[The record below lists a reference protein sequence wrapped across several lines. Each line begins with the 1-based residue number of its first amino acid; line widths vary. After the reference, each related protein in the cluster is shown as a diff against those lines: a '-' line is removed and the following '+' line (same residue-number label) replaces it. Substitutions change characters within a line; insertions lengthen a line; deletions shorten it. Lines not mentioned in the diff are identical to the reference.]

1 LSTGKDK
8 AELRRR
14 AETRLAE
21 LRGRDER
28 GGEPD
33 ATRLVH
39 ELRVHQ
45 IELEMQNE
53 ELLASR
59 SETEALLGRYTE
71 LFDFAPIG
79 FFHVAQDGK
88 IARSNFAG
96 ARLLGAQQRGALVG
110 LALADFVVQRER
122 RAFERLL
129 APMLVRRDSDA
140 PSDAGEFTMRAGG
153 EEVVARV
160 TVAGLSGGT
169 LPSALLAAEDVTARR
184 RAEEALAEEVHRKDE
199 FLAALSHELRNPLAP
214 IRNALYILQRFVPGG
229 DRAVAALAIVDRQ
242 VSYLTR
248 IVDDL
253 LDATRVARGKI
264 RLNRERLELGELV
277 RQTVE
282 DHRPAFDARALVL
295 RCDVDPTELWVD
307 VDASR
312 VAQVIGNLLG
322 NALKFTNPGDHVQ
335 VTLRQENGAA
345 VLRVRD
351 NGVGIPGDVRSHLF
365 KPFAQAPQ
373 TIDRSRGGLGLG
385 LATVKGIVEL
395 HGGTV
400 DVASAG
406 AGCGSEFVVRL
417 PLEGPPRVLHRGPR
431 PAATSDAKEDVR
443 RRRVLVIEDN
453 ADAAHTLKDVLEL
466 GGHEVRIAPDG
477 PSGVAEARA
486 FRPEVVLCD
495 LGLPG
500 MSGFEVARALR
511 GGGTSTDEPLL
522 IALSGYASAEDARRA
537 MEAGFDRH
545 IAKPASTEELEKL
558 VASAPQHGG

>member
-1 LSTGKDK
+1 LSADEDK
-8 AELRRR
+8 AALRRR

-21 LRGRDER
+21 LQPPDER
-28 GGEPD
+28 AGEPH
-33 ATRLVH
+33 ASRLIH

-45 IELEMQNE
+45 VELEMQNE

-59 SETEALLGRYTE
+59 AETEALLGRYTE
-71 LFDFAPIG
+71 LFDFAPVA
-79 FFHVAQDGK
+79 FFHVARDGK

-110 LALADFVVQRER
+110 LALAEFVIQRER

-140 PSDAGEFTMRAGG
+140 PGDSGEFTLWVNGD
-153 EEVVARV
+153 EVVARV
-160 TVAGLSGGT
+160 TVAALSGGT
-169 LPSALLAAEDVTARR
+169 LPSALVAAEDVTARR
-184 RAEEALAEEVHRKDE
+184 RAEEAVAEEAHRKDE

-214 IRNALYILQRFVPGG
+214 IRNALYMLQRVVPGG
-229 DRAVAALAIVDRQ
+229 DRAAAALAIVDRQ
-242 VSYLTR
+242 VSHLTR

-264 RLNRERLELGELV
+264 RLNRERLELRELV

-282 DHRPAFDARALVL
+282 DHRPAFDARGLVL
-295 RCDVDPTELWVD
+295 RCDVATTELWVD
-307 VDASR
+307 ADASR

-322 NALKFTNPGDHVQ
+322 NALKFTNPGDQVQ
-335 VTLRQENGAA
+335 VSLGAEDGAA

-351 NGVGIPGDVRSHLF
+351 SGVGIPGDVRSHLF

-385 LATVKGIVEL
+385 LATVKGIIEL

-417 PLEGPPRVLHRGPR
+417 PLEGPPRAPHRTPR
-431 PAATSDAKEDVR
+431 SAAAACAQDGVR

-486 FRPEVVLCD
+486 FRPDVVLCD

-511 GGGTSTDEPLL
+511 AGESTDEPLL

-545 IAKPASTEELEKL
+545 VAKPASTEQIEEL